1 MPVVILR
8 KKTEGENSLEEI
20 AYRLKR
26 TVGVRVV
33 QCPSASTSIAGLARN
48 ILFVRKIR
56 APLYHIIAPSEA
68 YLLPF
73 LKGGKKIITYHDM
86 GLILK
91 GRNRLYSAARRM
103 IQILPS
109 RYFADCITFVSKH
122 TEREYLQLC
131 PGTSRRK
138 LAVIYNAYDE
148 RLKRDDLSENNA
160 CFTILHVGTAE
171 RKNLDGMIRA
181 CRGLKVSF
189 LIVGRLSAQQ
199 KDELKK
205 SRLAYENYADI
216 PFEKIVDLY
225 NRCNMVSF
233 PSKYEG
239 FGLPV
244 IEANAMGKAVV
255 CGNIGVLREVGNDA
269 ALFVDPDNE
278 ENIRKAVVCLM
289 KDDNLRNSLI
299 QAGYQNAQRFSP
311 KKIYTQYR
319 QLYQKVRMTV
329 IKNDAVC

>member
-1 MPVVILR
+1 M
-8 KKTEGENSLEEI
+8 
-20 AYRLKR
+20 
-26 TVGVRVV
+26 
-33 QCPSASTSIAGLARN
+33 
-48 ILFVRKIR
+48 
-56 APLYHIIAPSEA
+56 
-68 YLLPF
+68 
-73 LKGGKKIITYHDM
+73 
-86 GLILK
+86 
-91 GRNRLYSAARRM
+91 
-103 IQILPS
+103 
-109 RYFADCITFVSKH
+109 
-122 TEREYLQLC
+122 
-131 PGTSRRK
+131 
-138 LAVIYNAYDE
+138 
-148 RLKRDDLSENNA
+148 
-160 CFTILHVGTAE
+160 
-171 RKNLDGMIRA
+171 
-181 CRGLKVSF
+181 
-189 LIVGRLSAQQ
+189 GRLSAKQ

-205 SRLAYENYADI
+205 SRLAYENYTDI

-319 QLYQKVRMTV
+319 QLYQKVRM
-329 IKNDAVC
+329 KSDRR